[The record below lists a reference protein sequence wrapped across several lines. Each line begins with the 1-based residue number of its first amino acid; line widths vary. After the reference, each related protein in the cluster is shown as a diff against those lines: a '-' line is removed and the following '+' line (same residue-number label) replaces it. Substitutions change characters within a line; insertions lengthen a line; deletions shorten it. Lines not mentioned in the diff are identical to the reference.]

1 MANGTTPVTSPNDD
15 PPLPALASTGIKLLS
30 EAVIPGGSL
39 LLEKKVSSGVGAA
52 AIGILGGAAMGAV
65 FGPLG
70 YLLTRVGA
78 SVVSYSSA
86 IAPPPTPAKPPD
98 IAPVVNGLHQLNAT
112 LAPIAAQI
120 SADRAR
126 FAPTAAAQA
135 PADTVTRAELNDAVH
150 QILAEI
156 KNLPHKRGTSS

>member
-78 SVVSYSSA
+78 SVVS
-86 IAPPPTPAKPPD
+86 
-98 IAPVVNGLHQLNAT
+98 
-112 LAPIAAQI
+112 
-120 SADRAR
+120 
-126 FAPTAAAQA
+126 
-135 PADTVTRAELNDAVH
+135 
-150 QILAEI
+150 
-156 KNLPHKRGTSS
+156 

>member
-1 MANGTTPVTSPNDD
+1 MSNGTTPAPSPNDD

-39 LLEKKVSSGVGAA
+39 LLEKKVGSGVGAA
-52 AIGILGGAAMGAV
+52 AVGILGGAAMGAV

-86 IAPPPTPAKPPD
+86 IAPPPTPPKPPD
-98 IAPVVNGLHQLNAT
+98 IAPVVSGLNQLNAT
-112 LAPIAAQI
+112 LAPIAAQMA
-120 SADRAR
+120 ADRSR
-126 FAPTAAAQA
+126 LTAAAVA
-135 PADTVTRAELNDAVH
+135 PAEFVTRSEFHEAVNSLH
-150 QILAEI
+150 TEI
-156 KNLPHKRGTSS
+156 RSISTPKRGSTS